1 MRRTMVVLAMAA
13 LLILALAAPAMA
25 IHHGNGNAYGMG
37 IKAHCEASYGQLVSA
52 AKASGHVE
60 GPVSGAANFVN
71 SGLLAAHC
79 IPE

>member
-1 MRRTMVVLAMAA
+1 MTA
-13 LLILALAAPAMA
+13 LLILALAAPALA

-79 IPE
+79 ISD

>member
-1 MRRTMVVLAMAA
+1 MRRTIVVLAMTA
-13 LLILALAAPAMA
+13 LLLIALAAPAFA
-25 IHHGNGNAYGMG
+25 VHHGNGNAYGNG
-37 IKAHCEASYGQLVSA
+37 INIHCEASYGQLVKA

-79 IPE
+79 ISG

>member
-1 MRRTMVVLAMAA
+1 MRRTIVVLAMTA
-13 LLILALAAPAMA
+13 LYILALAAPAMA
-25 IHHGNGNAYGMG
+25 VHHGNGNAYGMG

-79 IPE
+79 IPG

>member
-1 MRRTMVVLAMAA
+1 MRRTFVVMVMAA
-13 LLILALAAPAMA
+13 LLIIAMAAPAFA
-25 IHHGNGNAYGMG
+25 VHHGNGNSYGKG
-37 IKAHCEASYGQLVSA
+37 IKVHCEASYGQLVKA

-79 IPE
+79 IAH